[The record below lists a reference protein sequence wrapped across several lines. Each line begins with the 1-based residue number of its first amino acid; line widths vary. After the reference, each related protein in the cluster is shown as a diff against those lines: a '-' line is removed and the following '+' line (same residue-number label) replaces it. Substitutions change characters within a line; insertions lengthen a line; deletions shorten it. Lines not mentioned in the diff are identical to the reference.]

1 MRVFVTG
8 ASGFIGT
15 AVVQELQK
23 AGHQVTRVGV
33 QLYAADSEQAGLLA
47 RQQEIE
53 NLGKQLRAQALL
65 ADEAKSSAV
74 RAEAA
79 YSQAAQS
86 LTEVRGRAERAT
98 QRVHALQMDVLKLT
112 QAYERYNARSTQ
124 IDEELS
130 EIAAQIEEQ
139 VALRAKRSV
148 AFFSFEMKPEEL
160 GKRMLANLAGVIGA
174 LLLPQWID
182 AEAAP
187 WLFTAA
193 FVGLMLGVGLLGG
206 MINGIIIAR
215 FNLTPILTTLG
226 TQLVFTGIA
235 TVLSNGSSVNLP
247 YIEPLSA
254 IGNDNFLGIPIAFY
268 LFVAVVLFLG
278 WLLRRTPFG
287 LRLYMQGTNPK
298 AAFYAGIS
306 RNTMLVCTYTMCGLL
321 AACSGLISASQ
332 AASASAKYGDSY
344 LLIAILIA
352 VMGGV
357 NPAGGYGRVICVFFA
372 ATALQLLSSMFNL
385 LGLSE
390 FAGNCI
396 WGLLLLFFL
405 AYSRQELKL
414 KIKRREPVKA

>member
-1 MRVFVTG
+1 MTSRLSPF
-8 ASGFIGT
+8 
-15 AVVQELQK
+15 QD
-23 AGHQVTRVGV
+23 R
-33 QLYAADSEQAGLLA
+33 QLSFLLA
-47 RQQEIE
+47 INIVIVMAGYFLSSGGDFVSVF
-53 NLGKQLRAQALL
+53 NLQSMAMQLPQMALL
-65 ADEAKSSAV
+65 AMAMMLSMIS
-74 RAEAA
+74 
-79 YSQAAQS
+79 
-86 LTEVRGRAERAT
+86 G
-98 QRVHALQMDVLKLT
+98 
-112 QAYERYNARSTQ
+112 NGG
-124 IDEELS
+124 IDLS
-130 EIAAQIEEQ
+130 GIA
-139 VALRAKRSV
+139 
-148 AFFSFEMKPEEL
+148 
-160 GKRMLANLAGVIGA
+160 LANLAGVIGA

-193 FVGLMLGVGLLGG
+193 FVGLMLSVGLLGG
-206 MINGIIIAR
+206 MLNGIIIAR

-254 IGNDNFLGIPIAFY
+254 IGNDNFLGVPIAFY

-306 RNTMLVCTYTMCGLL
+306 RNTMLICTYTMCGLL